1 MGKPVLINGESGSG
15 KSRSIANL
23 DPKSTFIINVNR
35 KDLPFKGWRSR
46 YSLITKDNLSGNM
59 LFADDYETIDKTI
72 GYVDE
77 KRSEIKVGII
87 EDAQYIMANE
97 FMRRAKEKGYEK
109 FTEIGEHYWKII
121 WHCNLTRSDMIWFIL
136 SHVEVNEYGQTKAKT
151 IGKMLDDK
159 ICIEGMFTIVLNTLV
174 DDRKYFFETQSNGK
188 NTTKS
193 PEGMFSEL
201 RIPNDLEYVRQQIIK
216 YETEE

>member
-35 KDLPFKGWRSR
+35 KDLPFKGWRSM
-46 YSLITKDNLSGNM
+46 YSLITKDNPSGNM

-77 KRSEIKVGII
+77 KRPEIKVGII
-87 EDAQYIMANE
+87 DDAQYIMANE

-136 SHVEVNEYGQTKAKT
+136 SHVEVNEYGQMKAKT